1 MNNANT
7 DNTPLATYL
16 QRLMDRRDM
25 NPNRLAELSGVHKMT
40 ISHILNGTTQRPNL
54 ETLVAFADVFSVDL
68 DVLLEKVGITVKRS
82 TPDETQDR
90 LKAMIDN
97 DPALA
102 SVLAEAQTLDAA
114 QLRGVLAYIEAI
126 KNQR

>member
-1 MNNANT
+1 
-7 DNTPLATYL
+7 
-16 QRLMDRRDM
+16 
-25 NPNRLAELSGVHKMT
+25 
-40 ISHILNGTTQRPNL
+40 
-54 ETLVAFADVFSVDL
+54 VAFADVFSVDL

>member
-1 MNNANT
+1 MNT

-40 ISHILNGTTQRPNL
+40 ISHILNGTTQRPSL

-68 DVLLEKVGITVKRS
+68 DVLLEKVGIAVKRS
-82 TPDETQDR
+82 TPDETQER

-102 SVLAEAQTLDAA
+102 SVLSEAQTLDAA